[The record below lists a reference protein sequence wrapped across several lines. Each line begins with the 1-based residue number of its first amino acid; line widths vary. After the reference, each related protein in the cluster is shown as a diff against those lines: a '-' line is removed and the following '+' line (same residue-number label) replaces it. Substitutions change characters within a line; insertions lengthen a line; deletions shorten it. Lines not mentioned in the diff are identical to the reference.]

1 MVHFCYFRLYLGIET
16 FFVVCCYGDGTDAEE
31 LENIGHFFSSC
42 FHAMPAKINQTKIW
56 LARSPMKCFTS
67 SSQLYWSILH
77 CVDTNN

>member
-1 MVHFCYFRLYLGIET
+1 MLQFCYFRLYLGIET

-56 LARSPMKCFTS
+56 LALPHETFYIFFTT
-67 SSQLYWSILH
+67 LLEYFALCRH
-77 CVDTNN
+77 